1 MKKGKII
8 LGSVAFIAAV
18 GSVLALN
25 ANKRALSDL
34 YTYGN
39 ATSGFCIN
47 KVLCHTGGVN
57 NCPVG
62 PIYTLS
68 PAVGGNP
75 RTCIQYTGDA
85 HTVIHI

>member
-8 LGSVAFIAAV
+8 LGSVALIAAL
-18 GSVLALN
+18 GSVFALN

-39 ATSGFCIN
+39 ATIGFCVN
-47 KVLCHTGGVN
+47 KVLCHTGGVD

-62 PIYTLS
+62 PIYTLL
-68 PAVGGNP
+68 PAAGGNP
-75 RTCIQYTGDA
+75 RTCTQYTSNA
-85 HTVIHI
+85 HIVIHL